1 MDFKEQVKLTSGWK
15 TMTNMGAGGLNAKL
29 ETAQDFYKFKGKK
42 VKQPAQI
49 GKKKETELED
59 P

>member
-1 MDFKEQVKLTSGWK
+1 
-15 TMTNMGAGGLNAKL
+15 MGAGGLNAKL